1 MLPYADTCGWVEDKD
16 WAVQE
21 AAAVAVAKLVA
32 KGEETASLLARR
44 QSAARYIL
52 ERERE
57 RKKERNRE
65 RERER
70 ERE

>member
-1 MLPYADTCGWVEDKD
+1 MLTYADTCGWVEDKD

-44 QSAARYIL
+44 QTASRYIL

-57 RKKERNRE
+57 RE
-65 RERER
+65 REREKKDM
-70 ERE
+70 